1 MGKTAILIMAAGA
14 ATRMKT
20 PKQLLPWGTKTL
32 VENAITEAQN
42 SLADS
47 VHLVLGANAVLIK
60 KQIFENDLNFLEN
73 PHWNLGLGDSIAFG
87 VREVLKKEVDLTSIL
102 IMLADQPLINS
113 DYLNKLIKASGHYEK
128 GIIASLYGE
137 KKGVPALFSKDYFPA
152 LSQLTGEHGAKYILN
167 NNTKDICSIECKNLI
182 TDIDTPEDYQHLYL
196 AHFGT
201 NNSNS

>member
-20 PKQLLPWGTKTL
+20 PKQLLVWGKTTL

-42 SLADS
+42 SFADS
-47 VHLVLGANAVLIK
+47 VHLVLGANAALIK
-60 KQIFENDLNFLEN
+60 KQIVQNELIYLEN
-73 PHWNLGLGDSIAFG
+73 PNWNLGLGNSIAFG
-87 VREVLKKEVDLTSIL
+87 VREVLKEEEDLTSIL

-113 DYLNKLIKASGHYEK
+113 DYLNKLIKASGHHKK

-137 KKGVPALFSKDYFPA
+137 KTGVPALFSKDYFPA
-152 LSQLTGEHGAKYILN
+152 LIQLTGEHGAKYILN
-167 NNTKDICSIECKNLI
+167 NNTKDICSIKCKNLI

>member
-20 PKQLLPWGTKTL
+20 PKQLLPWGKTTL

-47 VHLVLGANAVLIK
+47 VFLVLGANAALIK
-60 KQIFENDLNFLEN
+60 KQLIKNEIINLEN
-73 PHWNLGLGDSIAFG
+73 PNWNLGLGNSIAFG
-87 VREVLKKEVDLTSIL
+87 VREVLKKEEDLTSIL

-137 KKGVPALFSKDYFPA
+137 KTGVPAFFSKDYFPA
-152 LSQLTGEHGAKYILN
+152 LSQLTGEHGAKYILK
-167 NNTKDICSIECKNLI
+167 NNTKDIYSLECENLI
-182 TDIDTPEDYQHLYL
+182 SDIDTPEDYQRLYQ

-201 NNSNS
+201 NNSN

>member
-1 MGKTAILIMAAGA
+1 M
-14 ATRMKT
+14 
-20 PKQLLPWGTKTL
+20 
-32 VENAITEAQN
+32 
-42 SLADS
+42 
-47 VHLVLGANAVLIK
+47 
-60 KQIFENDLNFLEN
+60 
-73 PHWNLGLGDSIAFG
+73 
-87 VREVLKKEVDLTSIL
+87 
-102 IMLADQPLINS
+102 
-113 DYLNKLIKASGHYEK
+113 KASCHHKK

-137 KKGVPALFSKDYFPA
+137 KMGVPALFSKDYFPA

>member
-20 PKQLLPWGTKTL
+20 PKQLLPWGTNTL
-32 VENAITEAQN
+32 VENAIIEAQN

-47 VHLVLGANAVLIK
+47 VQLVLGANAVLIK

-73 PHWNLGLGDSIAFG
+73 PHWNLGLGNSIAFG

-113 DYLNKLIKASGHYEK
+113 DYLNKLMKASCHHKK

-137 KKGVPALFSKDYFPA
+137 KMGVPALFSKDYFPA

-167 NNTKDICSIECKNLI
+167 NNIKDICSIECKNLI
-182 TDIDTPEDYQHLYL
+182 TDIDTPEDYQRLYL

-201 NNSNS
+201 NNSNL

>member
-20 PKQLLPWGTKTL
+20 PKQLLPWGTNTL
-32 VENAITEAQN
+32 VEKVITEAQN

-47 VHLVLGANAVLIK
+47 VYLVLGANAALIK
-60 KQIFENDLNFLEN
+60 KQIVENDLNFLEN
-73 PHWNLGLGDSIAFG
+73 PHWNLGLGNSIAFG

-113 DYLNKLIKASGHYEK
+113 DYLNKLTKASGHYKK

-137 KKGVPALFSKDYFPA
+137 KMGVPALFSKDYFPA
-152 LSQLTGEHGAKYILN
+152 LSQLTGEHGAKYILK
-167 NNTKDICSIECKNLI
+167 NNTKDIYSLECKNLI